1 MITIP
6 PFVKY
11 FVGKAVDP
19 VIPEEIV
26 FNHVKIT
33 GQDSGV
39 QSINF
44 IAPHR
49 KEFEGTVVKLVIS
62 ALNVYYN
69 NDMY

>member
-11 FVGKAVDP
+11 FAGKAVDP

-62 ALNVYYN
+62 ALNVYCN